1 MHVRGVALPSGEPFE
16 GWIDGGRLSLA
27 PVPGAQT
34 VVDGGFLL
42 PGLADAHSHPGRGG
56 LGAPLDEGKLAADL
70 RAHAAAGVTVV
81 RAAGSPDRP
90 LPAGLR
96 PPAPG
101 LPQVI
106 DAGVPLGVPGQFP
119 AGAGTLVAPQ
129 DLPEAAVAH
138 CRAAGGGWCKIYA
151 DWIVDSGTLADPPL
165 TPPGAL
171 AAAVRAVHA
180 GGGRVAVHALHPDAC
195 RAVVEAGADSLE
207 HGLWLDPGLLPRMA
221 AQGTA
226 LTPTITVW
234 ARQLDAIEA
243 EPGPAGKWFLDGL
256 HRLPWL
262 AAQARA
268 AGVTVLAGTD
278 SEPHGRVT
286 DEIRRL
292 ARALPAAAA
301 LAAASWSA
309 RAFLGLPPALSHGG
323 RADLVAYPRDPRED
337 LAVLD
342 EPARVIVA
350 GELLR

>member
-1 MHVRGVALPSGEPFE
+1 MHVRGVALPGGEPFE
-16 GWIDGGRLSLA
+16 GWTDGARLSLA
-27 PVPGAQT
+27 PVPGART

-42 PGLADAHSHPGRGG
+42 PGLVDAHSHPGRGG
-56 LGAPLDEGKLAADL
+56 LGAPLDEAKLDADL
-70 RAHAAAGVTVV
+70 RAHAAAGITAV

-90 LPAGLR
+90 LPAALR
-96 PPAPG
+96 RPAAG
-101 LPQVI
+101 LPLVA
-106 DAGVPLGVPGQFP
+106 DTGVPLGVPGQFP
-119 AGAGTLVAPQ
+119 AGAGRIVAPAG
-129 DLPEAAVAH
+129 LPDAAAEH
-138 CRAAGGGWCKIYA
+138 SQAAGGWCKIYA
-151 DWIVDSGTLADPPL
+151 DWIVDSGTLAAPPL

-180 GGGRVAVHALHPDAC
+180 AGGRVAVHALHPDAC
-195 RAVVEAGADSLE
+195 RAVVEAGADTLE
-207 HGLWLDPGLLPRMA
+207 HGLWLDPALLPRMA

-234 ARQLDAIEA
+234 ARQLAAIEA

-262 AAQARA
+262 AAQAWS

-286 DEIRRL
+286 DEIRGL
-292 ARALPAAAA
+292 ARALPAAEA
-301 LAAASWSA
+301 LAAAAWSA
-309 RAFLGLPPALSHGG
+309 RAFLGLPPGLAHGA

-350 GELLR
+350 GQLLR

>member
-1 MHVRGVALPSGEPFE
+1 MHVRGIALPGGEPFE

-27 PVPGAQT
+27 PVRGART
-34 VVDGGFLL
+34 VVDGGYLL
-42 PGLADAHSHPGRGG
+42 PGLVDAHSHPGRGG
-56 LGAPLDEGKLAADL
+56 LGTPLDEGKLDADL
-70 RAHAAAGVTVV
+70 RAHAAAGVTAV

-90 LPAGLR
+90 LPAVLR
-96 PPAPG
+96 HPAPG

-119 AGAGTLVAPQ
+119 GDAGTLVAP
-129 DLPEAAVAH
+129 DSLPEAAVAH
-138 CRAAGGGWCKIYA
+138 SRAGGGWCKLYA

-165 TPPGAL
+165 TPPAAL

-180 GGGRVAVHALHPDAC
+180 AGGRVAVHALHPDAC

-234 ARQLDAIEA
+234 ARQIDAIEA
-243 EPGPAGKWFLDGL
+243 EPGPASGWFSEGL
-256 HRLPWL
+256 RRLPWL
-262 AAQARA
+262 AAQAWA
-268 AGVTVLAGTD
+268 VGVTVLAGTD

-286 DEIRRL
+286 DEIRSL
-292 ARALPAAAA
+292 ARGLPAAQA
-301 LAAASWSA
+301 LAAAAWSA
-309 RAFLGLPPALSHGG
+309 RVFLGLPPALAHGA
-323 RADLVAYPRDPRED
+323 RADLVAYPRDPRAD

-342 EPARVIVA
+342 EPSRVIVA